1 MKRRIRVL
9 GILIILI
16 LAVVSVVEV
25 FPYFW
30 MVTGSFKTLK
40 EIIGFPPTL
49 FPKIPQYV
57 NYAIAWGSGPF
68 PRYIINSLF
77 VTSSILLIQVL
88 LCCLAAYAFAK
99 LTFSG
104 KGLLFI
110 IILSCMMVPEQ
121 IRFIPLY
128 ILFSKMNIIDTY
140 LALILPFT
148 VSSLGVFLIRQ
159 AFMGIHND
167 YIDAAKL
174 DGANTLTIIFRLLVP
189 MTKGTIIAFALF
201 SIIYH
206 WNNYFWPLVMTS
218 SDAVRTLPVGIAMLR
233 EQGTGARWH
242 IIMAGNMFS
251 VVPIF
256 LIFFFAQKTIMR
268 SFAMTGIK
276 G

>member
-1 MKRRIRVL
+1 MINRQKIL
-9 GILIILI
+9 LIFLIIFL
-16 LAVVSVVEV
+16 VVIAAIEV

-40 EIIGFPPTL
+40 EIIAFPPTL
-49 FPKIPQYV
+49 LPKVFQFQ
-57 NYAIAWGSGPF
+57 NYAEAWGSGPF
-68 PRYIINSLF
+68 PRYILNSLI
-77 VTSSILLIQVL
+77 VTTSILCIQIF

-99 LTFSG
+99 LNFPG
-104 KGLLFI
+104 KGFFFI
-110 IILSCMMVPEQ
+110 VILSCMMVPEQ
-121 IRFIPLY
+121 IRFVPLY
-128 ILFSKMNIIDTY
+128 IFFSKVSMIDTY

-148 VSSLGVFLIRQ
+148 VSSLGIFLIRQ
-159 AFMGIHND
+159 AFMSIHND

-174 DGANTLTIIFRLLVP
+174 DGANTFSIIFRLLVP
-189 MTKGTIIAFALF
+189 MSKGTIIAFSLF

-206 WNNYFWPLVMTS
+206 WNNYFWPLVMSS
-218 SDAVRTLPVGIAMLR
+218 SDTVRTLPVGIAMLR

-251 VVPIF
+251 VIPIF
-256 LIFFFAQKTIMR
+256 LVFFFAQKTIMK

>member
-1 MKRRIRVL
+1 MKRRIGVC

-57 NYAIAWGSGPF
+57 NYAIAWSSGPF

-77 VTSSILLIQVL
+77 VTSSILFVQVI

-99 LTFSG
+99 LTFPG
-104 KGLLFI
+104 KGILFI